1 MKATRILLVA
11 IVAIMT
17 ATMTACGIYS
27 FTGASYGTAKTV
39 SIDYFQNRSTYVNS
53 TLSSKITED
62 LKDRFMSQT
71 PLTLVKDGGDLHFEG
86 TITGYTITTAAIK
99 AGETAASNRLTITLK
114 VTFSNQTAPE
124 NDFDK
129 SYSRYAD
136 YDVSSSFAAVEST
149 LVDEIVELLIDDIF
163 NDSVVNW

>member
-1 MKATRILLVA
+1 MKIKGILIAATLALVA
-11 IVAIMT
+11 ALT
-17 ATMTACGIYS
+17 TACGIYS

-39 SIDYFQNRSTYVNS
+39 SIDYFQNRSTYVNP

-62 LKDRFMSQT
+62 LKNRFMSQT
-71 PLTLVKDGGDLHFEG
+71 PLSLVTQNGDLHFEG

-99 AGETAASNRLTITLK
+99 AGETAASNRLTITMK
-114 VTFSNQTAPE
+114 VSFSNQTAPE

-136 YDVSSSFAAVEST
+136 YNVSSSFSSVEST
-149 LVDEIVELLIDDIF
+149 LVDEIVEQLIDDIF

>member
-1 MKATRILLVA
+1 MRFFRIISFFVLLMSTVWQG
-11 IVAIMT
+11 
-17 ATMTACGIYS
+17 CGIYS

-39 SIDYFQNRSTYVNS
+39 SVDYFQNRSSYVNP
-53 TLSSKITED
+53 TLSQKITED

-71 PLTLVKDGGDLHFEG
+71 PLNLVKSGGDLSFEG
-86 TITGYTITTAAIK
+86 TITGYQISAVDIK
-99 AGETAASNRLTITLK
+99 SSGQAASNRLTISIK
-114 VTFSNQTAPE
+114 VSFTNSTEPD

-136 YDVSSSFAAVEST
+136 YDVKQPFATVEST
-149 LVDEIVELLIDDIF
+149 LVEEIVTLLIDDIF

>member
-1 MKATRILLVA
+1 MKKYFTISILA
-11 IVAIMT
+11 ILA
-17 ATMTACGIYS
+17 ALLWQGCGIYS

-39 SIDYFQNRSTYVNS
+39 SIEYFQNRSSYVNP
-53 TLSSKITED
+53 TLSQKITED

-71 PLTLVKDGGDLHFEG
+71 PLNLVKTGGDLTFEG
-86 TITGYTITTAAIK
+86 TITGYRISAVDIK
-99 AGETAASNRLTITLK
+99 SSGQAASNRLTITIK
-114 VTFSNQTAPE
+114 VSFANSTEPE

-136 YDVSSSFAAVEST
+136 YDVKQPFSAVESA
-149 LVDEIVELLIDDIF
+149 LVDEIVALLIDDIF